1 MDAEDYGHSL
11 MTGAILAAYNGLLAI
26 GYAWLCLRA
35 WRHRLNQPKRRKKHL
50 LFDPMEALL
59 SLGPVWRWL
68 VPKLQQPQSALAVL
82 NGGVCTRD
90 TLRRWAGEAAG
101 YGAGALCIAALLGW
115 LSGSPTLVGLG
126 VVMGAVLPLL
136 RWQELRKKLN
146 FRRQAIVLELPEL
159 LNRLLLMVNA
169 GENVM
174 RALEKCQERK
184 PGAAPHP
191 LYVEL
196 GAALEAAKRGE
207 PLAVAL
213 EEFGRRCAVP
223 EAKLFA
229 TTLLMN
235 ARRGGDLFVTALR
248 ELSRTLWERR
258 KAAARTL
265 GEQASS
271 RLAFPL
277 ALIFLLIMVLV
288 GAPSF
293 FLMANG

>member
-1 MDAEDYGHSL
+1 
-11 MTGAILAAYNGLLAI
+11 MTRIAIGMYAGLLGV
-26 GYAWLCLRA
+26 GYIWLLLA
-35 WRHRLNQPKRRKKHL
+35 SWRRRPGGTKRRPRHL

-59 SLGPVWRWL
+59 SAKPVWRWL
-68 VPKLQQPQSALAVL
+68 GPRLQQPQTALAIMH
-82 NGGVCTRD
+82 GGYCTQEA
-90 TLRRWAGEAAG
+90 LRRWTSEAAG
-101 YGAGALCIAALLGW
+101 YGVGALLASALLGTA
-115 LSGSPTLVGLG
+115 SGSPTLVGLG
-126 VVMGAVLPLL
+126 LVLGAGMPLL
-136 RWQELRKKLN
+136 RWQDLRKKLDL
-146 FRRQAIVLELPEL
+146 RRQTIVLELPEL

-174 RALEKCQERK
+174 RALERCQQRK
-184 PGAAPHP
+184 PGSAPHP
-191 LYVEL
+191 LYAEL
-196 GAALEAAKRGE
+196 GAALEAVNRGE

-235 ARRGGDLFVTALR
+235 ARRGGEMFVTALR

-277 ALIFLLIMVLV
+277 ALIFLLIMILV